1 MNARTGAGLILMNVP
16 DRVRFASERQRCV
29 LHCLGRFKLQG
40 ASANAVP
47 IRSRK
52 ARALLAVLAVA
63 GPMSRDALADLLWSD
78 RGAAQAR
85 GSLRQAVFEVQHLGG
100 DADLLHVGR
109 DDLAIRN
116 DQLVTDIE
124 LIRDAAVAGDGV
136 LLSAF
141 LRDAGSGYLT
151 DLDGIDG
158 ELDAWL
164 RVQRAR
170 EPASTLSL
178 ATDIADNMIECGEHR
193 TAMCLVEELLRR
205 EPTDERGARA
215 AKRRDDSRGASAG
228 GRRP

>member
-52 ARALLAVLAVA
+52 ARALIAVLAVA

-85 GSLRQAVFEVQHLGG
+85 GSLRQAIFEVQHLGG

-193 TAMCLVEELLRR
+193 TAMCLVEELLRL
-205 EPTDERGARA
+205 EPTDERAARA
-215 AKRRDDSRGASAG
+215 ALRRDHALGARPRV
-228 GRRP
+228 GRQ